1 MSVTRII
8 VPYSPRPLQRLV
20 HKERKRYTLL
30 LTHRRFGKTVCAVC
44 DLLRRALKYGHTRR
58 AWRAGY
64 VAPFL
69 KQAKKNTWDYLKYYA
84 GAVPGA
90 SFNESEL
97 RCDLPNGARISID
110 GADNPKGLRGGY
122 FDDLV
127 IDEAADISR
136 SFWTLVLRP
145 MLADRRG
152 WVMFTGTPQGMNNL
166 LYDVYQQALASG
178 GHRNDNAEKANCT
191 ALGTCDSG
199 NVLHDDMTAATAAK
213 GSETWALFVF
223 KASETGYIEVSELE
237 QARKD
242 MSEDEYN
249 QEFECSF
256 AAAVRGAYWSR
267 EIDALES
274 EGRIGQVPFEPEL
287 EVYTAWDLGMDD
299 AMCIWF
305 FQIERGGPSGQWRV
319 FDYYEYSGE
328 GLEHYADIIL
338 CRNPQH
344 WSHGQTRR
352 YARHIGP
359 HDIMVRELGT
369 GKSRFEVARS
379 FGIRFTPCRN
389 LPVIDGINAVRRQLP
404 HCRFDAER
412 CREGLLALRQY
423 RKSYNEK
430 MDMYG
435 KPVHDWTSHPSD
447 AFRYAVVGMMP
458 PREGRMQ
465 ERTINR
471 KPRY

>member
-1 MSVTRII
+1 MTVATVTI
-8 VPYSPRPLQRLV
+8 PYAPRPLQKRV
-20 HKERKRYTLL
+20 HSERKRYTLL

-44 DLLRRALKYGHTRR
+44 ELLRRALKHGHTRR

-69 KQAKKNTWDYLKYYA
+69 KQAKKNTWDYLKFFA

-90 SFNESEL
+90 AFNESEL

-145 MLADRRG
+145 MLADREG

-166 LYDVYQQALASG
+166 LYDVYQQALADPESWS
-178 GHRNDNAEKANCT
+178 C
-191 ALGTCDSG
+191 
-199 NVLHDDMTAATAAK
+199 
-213 GSETWALFVF
+213 FVF
-223 KASETGYIEVSELE
+223 KASQTGYLDAAEL
-237 QARKD
+237 ARARAD
-242 MSEDEYN
+242 MSEDEYR

-256 AAAVRGAYWSR
+256 AAAVRGAYWAR
-267 EIDALES
+267 EIDALEAA
-274 EGRIGQVPFEPEL
+274 GRVGPVPFEPGL
-287 EVYTAWDLGMDD
+287 DVHTAWDLGMDD

-305 FQIERGGPSGQWRV
+305 FQIERGGQWRV
-319 FDYYEYSGE
+319 FDYYEHSGE
-328 GLEHYADIIL
+328 GLEHYADIVL
-338 CRNPQH
+338 CRDPNH
-344 WSHGQTRR
+344 WSHGQKRR
-352 YARHIGP
+352 YGRHIGP

-379 FGIRFTPCRN
+379 FGIRFSPCRN
-389 LPVIDGINAVRRQLP
+389 LPVIDGINAVRRQLA

-447 AFRYAVVGMMP
+447 AFRYAVVGMLP
-458 PREGRMQ
+458 ESEGPRQ
-465 ERTINR
+465 ERTVNR
-471 KPRY
+471 RRGR

>member
-1 MSVTRII
+1 MTVTRAII
-8 VPYSPRPLQRLV
+8 PYTPRPLQRLV
-20 HKERKRYTLL
+20 HGERKRYTLL

-44 DLLRRALKYGHTRR
+44 ELLRRALQHGHTRR

-69 KQAKKNTWDYLKYYA
+69 KQAKKNIWDYLKFFA

-90 SFNESEL
+90 RFNESEL
-97 RCDLPNGARISID
+97 RCDLPNGARIAID

-136 SFWTLVLRP
+136 SLWTLVLRP
-145 MLADRRG
+145 MLADRQG

-166 LYDVYQQALASG
+166 LYDMYQQALASG
-178 GHRNDNAEKANCT
+178 GGQNDGGARAGGESPAQT
-191 ALGTCDSG
+191 EAGRHPEEDP
-199 NVLHDDMTAATAAK
+199 
-213 GSETWALFVF
+213 WALFVF
-223 KASETGYIEVSELE
+223 KASETGYLDAAEL
-237 QARKD
+237 ARARAD

-267 EIDALES
+267 EIDALEAA
-274 EGRIGQVPFEPEL
+274 GRVGRVPFEPEL

-299 AMCIWF
+299 AMAIWF
-305 FQIERGGPSGQWRV
+305 FQVERGGPSGQWRV
-319 FDYYEYSGE
+319 FDYYEHSGE
-328 GLEHYADIIL
+328 GLEHYADIVL

-344 WSHGQTRR
+344 WAYGQKRN
-352 YARHIGP
+352 YAKHIGP

-379 FGIRFTPCRN
+379 CGIRFSPCRN
-389 LPVIDGINAVRRQLP
+389 LPVIDGITAVRRQLAD
-404 HCRFDAER
+404 CRFDAGR

-430 MDMYG
+430 MELYG

-447 AFRYAVVGMMP
+447 AFRYAVVGMMRHQEG
-458 PREGRMQ
+458 PRHK
-465 ERTINR
+465 RTVNR
-471 KPRY
+471 KPSS

>member
-1 MSVTRII
+1 MTVTRITI
-8 VPYSPRPLQRLV
+8 PYTPRPLQRLV
-20 HKERKRYTLL
+20 HRERRRYTLL

-44 DLLRRALKYGHTRR
+44 ELLRRALKYGHTRR

-69 KQAKKNTWDYLKYYA
+69 KQAKKNTWDYLKFFA

-90 SFNESEL
+90 SFNETEL

-122 FDDLV
+122 FDDLI

-145 MLADRRG
+145 MLADRQG

-166 LYDVYQQALASG
+166 LYDVYQQALADREADEESG
-178 GHRNDNAEKANCT
+178 GAASPAGSVRPERAERAQ
-191 ALGTCDSG
+191 SQ
-199 NVLHDDMTAATAAK
+199 
-213 GSETWALFVF
+213 WACFVF
-223 KASETGYIEVSELE
+223 KASETGYLDEAEL
-237 QARKD
+237 ARARAD

-267 EIDALES
+267 EIDALEAA
-274 EGRIGQVPFEPEL
+274 GRVGRVPFEPEL

-299 AMCIWF
+299 AMSIWF
-305 FQIERGGPSGQWRV
+305 FQIERGGSSGQWRV
-319 FDYYEYSGE
+319 FDYYEHSGE
-328 GLEHYADIIL
+328 GLEHYADIVL
-338 CRNPQH
+338 CRNPGH
-344 WSHGQTRR
+344 WSYGQKRR

-379 FGIRFTPCRN
+379 FGIRFAPCRN
-389 LPVIDGINAVRRQLP
+389 LPVIDGINAVRRQLAF
-404 HCRFDAER
+404 CRFDAER

-447 AFRYAVVGMMP
+447 AFRYAVVGMLSEQ
-458 PREGRMQ
+458 EGRRQ
-465 ERTINR
+465 ECTVNR
-471 KPRY
+471 KPVL

>member
-1 MSVTRII
+1 MTLTRITI
-8 VPYSPRPLQRLV
+8 PYTPRPLQRLV
-20 HKERKRYTLL
+20 HRERKRYTLL

-44 DLLRRALKYGHTRR
+44 ELLRRALKYGHMHR

-69 KQAKKNTWDYLKYYA
+69 KQAKKNTWDYLKFFA

-90 SFNESEL
+90 RFNESEL
-97 RCDLPNGARISID
+97 RCDLPNGARIGID

-136 SFWTLVLRP
+136 SFWSLVLRP

-166 LYDVYQQALASG
+166 LYDVYQQALVARDGQDGLRTRG
-178 GHRNDNAEKANCT
+178 GGEDPA
-191 ALGTCDSG
+191 
-199 NVLHDDMTAATAAK
+199 V
-213 GSETWALFVF
+213 SENERETKQDTWALFVF
-223 KASETGYIEVSELE
+223 KASETGYLDTAELA
-237 QARKD
+237 QARAD
-242 MSEDEYN
+242 MSEDEYS

-256 AAAVRGAYWSR
+256 AAAVRGAYWAR
-267 EIDALES
+267 EIDALEAA
-274 EGRIGQVPFEPEL
+274 GRVGRVPFEPEL
-287 EVYTAWDLGMDD
+287 DVYAAWDLGMDD
-299 AMCIWF
+299 AMSIWF
-305 FQIERGGPSGQWRV
+305 FQVERGGPSGQWRV
-319 FDYYEYSGE
+319 FDYYEHSGE
-328 GLEHYADIIL
+328 GLEHYADIVL
-338 CRNPQH
+338 CRNPSH
-344 WSHGQTRR
+344 WAYGQKRN

-379 FGIRFTPCRN
+379 YGIRFSPCRN
-389 LPVIDGINAVRRQLP
+389 LPVIDGINAVRRQLAD
-404 HCRFDAER
+404 CRFDAER

-435 KPVHDWTSHPSD
+435 KPVHNWTSHPSD
-447 AFRYAVVGMMP
+447 AFRYAVVGMMQEP
-458 PREGRMQ
+458 EGPRQ
-465 ERTINR
+465 KRTVNR
-471 KPRY
+471 KPTP